1 MNSKRTVM
9 RTKILVSIIVILFC
23 LVDCQKQ
30 NTNDY
35 QSTGKITGADLRMCA
50 CCGGYYIQ
58 IDNVTYEFETL
69 PASSTIDLQKE
80 TFPIMVKLDWQLSTK
95 SACPDKKID
104 ILRIVKQ

>member
-1 MNSKRTVM
+1 M
-9 RTKILVSIIVILFC
+9 RQTKLFFGVLLIIGFVS
-23 LVDCQKQ
+23 CQKP
-30 NTNDY
+30 NTSDF
-35 QSTGKITGADLRMCA
+35 QSTGIITGVDMKMCA

>member
-1 MNSKRTVM
+1 M
-9 RTKILVSIIVILFC
+9 RTKILVSIIVTLFS
-23 LVDCQKQ
+23 LLGCQKQ

-58 IDNVTYEFETL
+58 IDNVTYEFDTL
-69 PASSTIDLQKE
+69 PAGSTIDLQKE

-95 SACPDKKID
+95 PACPDKKID
-104 ILRIVKQ
+104 ILKIVKQ